1 MGVFYDWSIVSLLE
15 KMTLWAWTWL
25 SSQAR
30 FASQNSHSVHKVSMW
45 NVNIR
50 LPWSEVWNC
59 TLNQNMEISL
69 IPLCSMR
76 IQDNLEWMLE
86 MAYLIICHQKLH
98 IKSKHG
104 NITYPC
110 AQCEYKTTW
119 KWILNR
125 HIESVHVNISNL
137 FDQCEYNIRQ
147 LRNFLLIL
155 YITLTQLHLYPM
167 WILNNSEGKFVTAY
181 LI

>member
-1 MGVFYDWSIVSLLE
+1 MINVTISQKPNLKFHIVS
-15 KMTLWAWTWL
+15 K
-25 SSQAR
+25 
-30 FASQNSHSVHKVSMW
+30 HG
-45 NVNIR
+45 NI
-50 LPWSEVWNC
+50 S
-59 TLNQNMEISL
+59 
-69 IPLCSMR
+69 
-76 IQDNLEWMLE
+76 
-86 MAYLIICHQKLH
+86 YHCHQCEYKATLKRCLKLH

-110 AQCEYKTTW
+110 AQCEYTTTW